1 MTAAGGYK
9 VTPRLFFFGRSAA
22 LLTDYMSRILNVAS
36 VAAVGMTVA
45 TALVMAEPGFANDLA
60 VQATLPLTSS
70 SSTVPELL
78 QRADLSTETTVVT
91 PQIDTDES
99 AVEPEEAPVTAESL
113 ASLVAATPVP
123 DTLDSELRCLAGA
136 VYFESRGESLS
147 GQLAVAHVVINRAE
161 SGRFPTSLCGV
172 VHQPSQFSF
181 VRGGKMPA
189 IRESSTL
196 WSNAVAIAQIAQK
209 RSWKNQAPGALYF
222 HARHVSPG
230 WRKTR
235 IAQIDNHIFYR

>member
-1 MTAAGGYK
+1 
-9 VTPRLFFFGRSAA
+9 
-22 LLTDYMSRILNVAS
+22 MSRILNTAS

-45 TALVMAEPGFANDLA
+45 TMLVMAEPGFANDL
-60 VQATLPLTSS
+60 VGQASLPVAASS
-70 SSTVPELL
+70 SSVPELL
-78 QRADLSTETTVVT
+78 QKADLSTGTTVDT
-91 PQIDTDES
+91 PNIIEEQPT
-99 AVEPEEAPVTAESL
+99 VEPRSAPVTAESL
-113 ASLVAATPVP
+113 AALVAATPAP
-123 DTLDSELRCLAGA
+123 DTLDPELRCLAGA
-136 VYFESRGESLS
+136 VYFESRGESLT

-196 WSNAVAIAQIAQK
+196 WSNAVAIAQIA
-209 RSWKNQAPGALYF
+209 RSGSWKNQAPGALFF

>member
-1 MTAAGGYK
+1 
-9 VTPRLFFFGRSAA
+9 
-22 LLTDYMSRILNVAS
+22 MSRILNVAS

-45 TALVMAEPGFANDLA
+45 TMLVMAEPGFANELA
-60 VQATLPLTSS
+60 AEASLPLAAS

-78 QRADLSTETTVVT
+78 ERADLSTDST
-91 PQIDTDES
+91 
-99 AVEPEEAPVTAESL
+99 VEPPRIDEDQPAEPVTAPVSAESL
-113 ASLVAATPVP
+113 AALVAATPVP
-123 DTLDSELRCLAGA
+123 DTLDPELRCLAGA

-196 WSNAVAIAQIAQK
+196 WSNAVAIAKIA
-209 RSWKNQAPGALYF
+209 RDGSWKNQAPGALFF

-235 IAQIDNHIFYR
+235 IAHIDNHIFYR

>member
-1 MTAAGGYK
+1 
-9 VTPRLFFFGRSAA
+9 
-22 LLTDYMSRILNVAS
+22 MSRILNVAS

-45 TALVMAEPGFANDLA
+45 TMLVMAEPGFANDLA
-60 VQATLPLTSS
+60 AEASLPLAASS
-70 SSTVPELL
+70 SQVPELL
-78 QRADLSTETTVVT
+78 QRADLSTDMTVET
-91 PQIDTDES
+91 PKIDEDQPT
-99 AVEPEEAPVTAESL
+99 EPVNAPVSAESL
-113 ASLVAATPVP
+113 AALVAATPVP
-123 DTLDSELRCLAGA
+123 DTLDPELRCLAGA

-196 WSNAVAIAQIAQK
+196 WSNAVAIAQIA
-209 RSWKNQAPGALYF
+209 RSDSWKNQAPGALFF

>member
-1 MTAAGGYK
+1 
-9 VTPRLFFFGRSAA
+9 
-22 LLTDYMSRILNVAS
+22 MSRILNTAS

-45 TALVMAEPGFANDLA
+45 TMLVMAEPGFANDLA
-60 VQATLPLTSS
+60 AQASLPMAASA
-70 SSTVPELL
+70 STDVPELL
-78 QRADLSTETTVVT
+78 QRADLSTETTVDT
-91 PQIDTDES
+91 PPITDDQTD
-99 AVEPEEAPVTAESL
+99 AEPAPVTAESL
-113 ASLVAATPVP
+113 AALVAATPVP
-123 DTLDSELRCLAGA
+123 DTLDPELRCLAGA

-161 SGRFPTSLCGV
+161 SGRFPKSLCGV

-196 WSNAVAIAQIAQK
+196 WSNAVAIAQIA
-209 RSWKNQAPGALYF
+209 RNDSWKNQAPGALFF

-235 IAQIDNHIFYR
+235 VAQIDNHIFYR

>member
-1 MTAAGGYK
+1 
-9 VTPRLFFFGRSAA
+9 
-22 LLTDYMSRILNVAS
+22 MSRILNVAS

-45 TALVMAEPGFANDLA
+45 TMLVMAEPGFANDLA
-60 VQATLPLTSS
+60 AEASLPLAASS
-70 SSTVPELL
+70 SQVPELL
-78 QRADLSTETTVVT
+78 QRADLSTDMTVETPEIIEDQPT
-91 PQIDTDES
+91 
-99 AVEPEEAPVTAESL
+99 EPAKALVSAESL
-113 ASLVAATPVP
+113 AALVAATPVP
-123 DTLDSELRCLAGA
+123 DTLDPELRCLAGA
-136 VYFESRGESLS
+136 VYFEARGESLS

-196 WSNAVAIAQIAQK
+196 WSNAVAIAQIA
-209 RSWKNQAPGALYF
+209 RSDSWKNQAPGALFF